1 MSKHIAVV
9 VPSYNES
16 RTIGAIVKRLKERE
30 FVVYVIDDGS
40 QDDTEAKAIA
50 EGAIV
55 IKNPKNMGKGGALKE
70 GFKRVIADGFDMVL
84 IMDGDDQHDITDIAH
99 LIKCMRETHA
109 DMIVGNRMTDTSRM
123 PIVRIAVNRFMS
135 WLISVIS
142 GQYVPDTQ
150 CGFRLIKTSVLQK
163 ITFESNNYEIESEM
177 IVKAARAGFKIDST
191 NIKTVYQDEVSRINP
206 VVDGLRFIRLMLKLV
221 VNGRRDVHPTQ

>member
-1 MSKHIAVV
+1 VSRHIAVV
-9 VPSYNES
+9 VPSYNEA

-40 QDDTEAKAIA
+40 QDDTEKRALA

-55 IKNPKNMGKGGALKE
+55 IRNPKNIGKGGALKE
-70 GFKRVIADGFDMVL
+70 GFRRVVADGFDMAL
-84 IMDGDDQHDITDIAH
+84 IMDGDDQHDVTDIAH
-99 LIKCMRETHA
+99 LIKRMRETHA
-109 DMIVGNRMTDTSRM
+109 DMIVGNRMTDTSGM
-123 PIVRIAVNRFMS
+123 PLVRIAVNRFMS

-150 CGFRLIKTSVLQK
+150 CGFRLIKSGVLK
-163 ITFESNNYEIESEM
+163 NITFESNNYEIESEM
-177 IVKAARAGFKIDST
+177 IVKAARAGFKINST

-206 VVDGLRFIRLMLKLV
+206 VIDTLRFIRLMLKLIV
-221 VNGRRDVHPTQ
+221 KGRRDVHK

>member
-16 RTIGAIVKRLKERE
+16 RTIGAIVKRLKERD
-30 FVVYVIDDGS
+30 FAVYVIDDGS
-40 QDDTEAKAIA
+40 QDDTEAKALA

-55 IKNPKNMGKGGALKE
+55 IRNPKNMGKGGALKE
-70 GFKRVIADGFDMVL
+70 GFKRVEQDGFDMVL
-84 IMDGDDQHDITDIAH
+84 IMDGDDQHDVADIAH
-99 LIKCMRETHA
+99 LIKRMRETRA
-109 DMIVGNRMTDTSRM
+109 DMIIGNRMTDTSRM
-123 PIVRIAVNRFMS
+123 PLIRIAVNRFMS

-150 CGFRLIKTSVLQK
+150 CGFRLIKTAVLKK
-163 ITFESNNYEIESEM
+163 IVFESNNYEIESEM
-177 IVKAARAGFKIDST
+177 IVKAARAGFTIDST

-206 VVDGLRFIRLMLKLV
+206 VIDTLRFMRLMLKLAV
-221 VNGRRDVHPTQ
+221 KGRRDVHK

>member
-16 RTIGAIVKRLKERE
+16 RTIGVIVKRLKERE
-30 FVVYVIDDGS
+30 FAVYVVDDGS
-40 QDDTEAKAIA
+40 QDDTEAKALA

-55 IKNPKNMGKGGALKE
+55 IRNPKNLGKGGALKE
-70 GFKRVIADGFDMVL
+70 GFKRVVSDGFDTVL
-84 IMDGDDQHDITDIAH
+84 IMDGDDQHDVTDIAH
-99 LIKCMRETHA
+99 LIKRMRETHA

-123 PIVRIAVNRFMS
+123 PLIRIAVNRFMS

-150 CGFRLIKTSVLQK
+150 CGFRLIKTTMLRK
-163 ITFESNNYEIESEM
+163 ITIESNNYEIESEM
-177 IVKAARAGFKIDST
+177 IVKAARAGFTIDST
-191 NIKTVYQDEVSRINP
+191 NIKTVYQNEVSRINP
-206 VVDGLRFIRLMLKLV
+206 VIDSLRFIRLMLKLAV
-221 VNGRRDVHPTQ
+221 KGRRDVHE